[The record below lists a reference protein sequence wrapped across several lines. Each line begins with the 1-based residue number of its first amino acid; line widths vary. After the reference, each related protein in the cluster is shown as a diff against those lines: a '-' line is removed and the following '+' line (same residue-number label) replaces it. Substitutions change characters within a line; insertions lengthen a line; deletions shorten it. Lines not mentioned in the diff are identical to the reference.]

1 MQGDAKLFFNIF
13 KTHFETY
20 SPMSAP
26 ISKINENYRWRILLK
41 SNITEDTIELINF
54 CLDNFEE
61 QKNKDTKL
69 SFDVNPINM
78 M

>member
-1 MQGDAKLFFNIF
+1 M
-13 KTHFETY
+13 
-20 SPMSAP
+20 PAP